1 MARLDGGPGG
11 VGGGDRCRHHE
22 ELRRPGGG
30 RDPSRPVSDRSRRHP
45 FPRPGRRPRPLPLQR
60 PRRRLHAPRLGGR
73 PPQRDGRRGQ
83 RRANIRGRGASMSRE
98 GLLTIGVEEE
108 YQIIDATGQLHSH
121 IDTLLAKAAPRLGDK
136 VKREMMQSVVE
147 VGTTICEN
155 VDEASDQLGEM
166 RRTLSELLQPEGL
179 RIACAGTHPFSRW
192 NEQQITDHERY
203 KMLEEELQDVVRSLV
218 IFGLHVHVAI
228 PNPELRIEVLN
239 EARYFLPH
247 LLALST
253 SSPFWMGRNA
263 GLKSY
268 RSVIWSNFP
277 RTGIPPDITS
287 YDEYQNYVEL
297 LVKTG
302 SIDNGKKIWWD
313 LRAHP
318 SFPPIE
324 FRVCDMPTRLEE
336 TVCLAALMQAICA
349 KLLQLRSRNLGF
361 RKYMPALIA
370 ENKWRA
376 IRHGI
381 DGSLIDFGKQAEV
394 PMRDLALELVEF
406 VDDVVDD
413 LGSRKAVEYVHTI
426 LKGGTSADRQLSVF
440 KQTGDTRAVAEQL
453 ARETLEGVS
462 TGSPARPK
470 TQTG

>member
-1 MARLDGGPGG
+1 
-11 VGGGDRCRHHE
+11 
-22 ELRRPGGG
+22 
-30 RDPSRPVSDRSRRHP
+30 
-45 FPRPGRRPRPLPLQR
+45 
-60 PRRRLHAPRLGGR
+60 
-73 PPQRDGRRGQ
+73 
-83 RRANIRGRGASMSRE
+83 MSRN
-98 GLLTIGVEEE
+98 GFLTIGVEEE
-108 YQIIDATGQLHSH
+108 YQIIDSSGQLRSH
-121 IDTLLAKAAPRLGDK
+121 IDTLLAAAAPRLGEK

-155 VDEASDQLGEM
+155 VDEAKEQLGEM
-166 RRTLSELLQPEGL
+166 RHTLAELLQPEGL

-192 NEQQITDHERY
+192 EEQQITDHDRY

-228 PNPELRIEVLN
+228 PDPERRIEILN

-253 SSPFWMGRNA
+253 SSPFWMGRNT

-277 RTGIPPDITS
+277 RTGIPPDLTS
-287 YDEYQNYVEL
+287 FDEYQNYVDL
-297 LVKTG
+297 LIKTG

-318 SFPPIE
+318 AFPTLE

-336 TVCLAALMQAICA
+336 TICLAALMQAICA
-349 KLLQLRSRNLGF
+349 KLLKLRERNLGF

-376 IRHGI
+376 IRYGL
-381 DGSLIDFGKQAEV
+381 DGKLIDFGKQAEV
-394 PMRDLALELVEF
+394 PMRDLAIELVEF
-406 VDDVVDD
+406 VDDVVDE
-413 LGSRKAVEYVHTI
+413 LGSRQAVQYMDTI
-426 LKGGTSADRQLSVF
+426 LAEGTSADRQLRAF
-440 KQTGDTRAVAEQL
+440 KASGDTRAVVELLAAETIG
-453 ARETLEGVS
+453 AGV
-462 TGSPARPK
+462 RD
-470 TQTG
+470 

>member
-1 MARLDGGPGG
+1 M
-11 VGGGDRCRHHE
+11 
-22 ELRRPGGG
+22 
-30 RDPSRPVSDRSRRHP
+30 S
-45 FPRPGRRPRPLPLQR
+45 
-60 PRRRLHAPRLGGR
+60 
-73 PPQRDGRRGQ
+73 RDGF
-83 RRANIRGRGASMSRE
+83 
-98 GLLTIGVEEE
+98 LTVGVEEE
-108 YQIIDATGQLHSH
+108 YQIIDASGELHSH
-121 IDTLLAKAAPRLGDK
+121 IDTLLAAAAPRLGDK

-155 VDEASDQLGEM
+155 VEEAREQLAEM
-166 RRTLSELLQPEGL
+166 RQTLAELLKPEGM

-192 NEQQITDHERY
+192 NEQQITDNERY

-253 SSPFWMGRNA
+253 SSPFWMGRNT

-318 SFPPIE
+318 SFPTLE

-336 TVCLAALMQAICA
+336 TICLAALMQAICA
-349 KLLQLRSRNLGF
+349 KLLKLRAGNLGF

-376 IRHGI
+376 IRYGI
-381 DGSLIDFGKQAEV
+381 DGNLIDFGKQAEV
-394 PMRDLALELVEF
+394 PMRDLAIELVEF
-406 VDDVVDD
+406 VDDVVDE
-413 LGSRKAVEYVHTI
+413 LGSRQAVEYVHTI
-426 LKGGTSADRQLSVF
+426 LADGTSADRQLKVL
-440 KQTGDTRAVAEQL
+440 QNGGDTRAVVELLAAETVG
-453 ARETLEGVS
+453 AAV
-462 TGSPARPK
+462 PD
-470 TQTG
+470 

>member
-1 MARLDGGPGG
+1 M
-11 VGGGDRCRHHE
+11 
-22 ELRRPGGG
+22 
-30 RDPSRPVSDRSRRHP
+30 S
-45 FPRPGRRPRPLPLQR
+45 
-60 PRRRLHAPRLGGR
+60 
-73 PPQRDGRRGQ
+73 RDGF
-83 RRANIRGRGASMSRE
+83 
-98 GLLTIGVEEE
+98 LTIGVEEE
-108 YQIIDATGQLHSH
+108 YQIIYAAGELHSH
-121 IDTLLAKAAPRLGDK
+121 IDTLLAAAAPRLGDK

-155 VDEASDQLGEM
+155 VDEARQQLGEM
-166 RRTLSELLQPEGL
+166 RQALTDLLRPAGL

-192 NEQQITDHERY
+192 NEQQITDNERY
-203 KMLEEELQDVVRSLV
+203 KMLEEELQDVVRTLV

-228 PNPELRIEVLN
+228 PDPERRIETLN

-253 SSPFWMGRNA
+253 SSPFWMGRNT

-277 RTGIPPDITS
+277 RTGIPPDLS
-287 YDEYQNYVEL
+287 SFDEYQNYVEL

-318 SFPPIE
+318 AFPTLE

-336 TVCLAALMQAICA
+336 TICLAALMQAICA
-349 KLLQLRSRNLGF
+349 KLLKLRERNLGF

-376 IRHGI
+376 IRYGL
-381 DGSLIDFGKQAEV
+381 DGKLIDFGKQAEV
-394 PMRDLALELVEF
+394 PMRDLAIELVEF

-413 LGSRKAVEYVHTI
+413 LGSRQAVQYVDTI
-426 LKGGTSADRQLSVF
+426 LAEGTSADRQLRVL
-440 KQTGDTRAVAEQL
+440 KEGGDTRAVVEMLAAETMG
-453 ARETLEGVS
+453 AGV
-462 TGSPARPK
+462 RD
-470 TQTG
+470 

>member
-1 MARLDGGPGG
+1 
-11 VGGGDRCRHHE
+11 
-22 ELRRPGGG
+22 
-30 RDPSRPVSDRSRRHP
+30 
-45 FPRPGRRPRPLPLQR
+45 
-60 PRRRLHAPRLGGR
+60 
-73 PPQRDGRRGQ
+73 
-83 RRANIRGRGASMSRE
+83 MSKD

-108 YQIIDATGQLHSH
+108 YQIIDSSGELHAH
-121 IDTLLAKAAPRLGDK
+121 IDTLLAAAAPRLGDR

-147 VGTTICEN
+147 VGTTICRD
-155 VDEASDQLGEM
+155 VTEARQQLHEM
-166 RRTLSELLQPEGL
+166 RATLAELLAPDGM
-179 RIACAGTHPFSRW
+179 RIACAGTHPTSRW
-192 NEQQITDHERY
+192 SDQKITDYDRY
-203 KMLEEELQDVVRSLV
+203 KMLEEELQDVVRALV

-228 PNPELRIEVLN
+228 PDSELRIGVLN

-253 SSPFWMGRNA
+253 SSPFWMGRNT

-277 RTGIPPDITS
+277 RTGIPPELSS
-287 YDEYQNYVEL
+287 YDEYENYVEL

-318 SFPPIE
+318 AFPTLE
-324 FRVCDMPTRLEE
+324 FRVCDMPTRLDE
-336 TVCLAALMQAICA
+336 TICLAALMQAICA
-349 KLLQLRSRNLGF
+349 KLLKLRSGNLGF

-376 IRHGI
+376 IRYGL
-381 DGSLIDFGKQAEV
+381 DGNLIDFGKQAEV
-394 PMRDLALELVEF
+394 PMRELALELVDF

-426 LKGGTSADRQLSVF
+426 LAEGTSADRQLRVLR
-440 KQTGDTRAVAEQL
+440 QTGDVHAVVEML
-453 ARETLEGVS
+453 AQETVS
-462 TGSPARPK
+462 TQPQRV
-470 TQTG
+470 

>member
-1 MARLDGGPGG
+1 MK
-11 VGGGDRCRHHE
+11 
-22 ELRRPGGG
+22 
-30 RDPSRPVSDRSRRHP
+30 RSG
-45 FPRPGRRPRPLPLQR
+45 F
-60 PRRRLHAPRLGGR
+60 
-73 PPQRDGRRGQ
+73 
-83 RRANIRGRGASMSRE
+83 
-98 GLLTIGVEEE
+98 LTIGVEEE
-108 YQIIDATGQLHSH
+108 YQIIDESGGLHAH
-121 IDTLLAKAAPRLGDK
+121 IDTLLAEAAPKLGDK

-155 VDEASDQLGEM
+155 CDEARQQLADM
-166 RRTLSELLQPEGL
+166 RGTLAELLKADGL
-179 RIACAGTHPFSRW
+179 RLACAGTHPFSRW
-192 NEQQITDHERY
+192 QEQKITDYDRY

-228 PNPELRIEVLN
+228 PDAERRIEILN

-253 SSPFWMGRNA
+253 SSPFWMGRNT

-277 RTGIPPDITS
+277 RTGIPPELNS

-318 SFPPIE
+318 NFPTLE

-336 TVCLAALMQAICA
+336 TICLAALMQAICA
-349 KLLQLRSRNLGF
+349 KLLKLRERNLGF

-376 IRHGI
+376 IRYGI
-381 DGSLIDFGKQAEV
+381 DGNLIDFGKQAEV
-394 PMRDLALELVEF
+394 PMRDLAVELMDF

-413 LGSRKAVEYVHTI
+413 LGSRRAVEYVNTI
-426 LKGGTSADRQLSVF
+426 LTDGTSADRQLRVF
-440 KQTGDTRAVAEQL
+440 KHSGDTRAVVEMLAAETVGAPAGL
-453 ARETLEGVS
+453 REK
-462 TGSPARPK
+462 TG
-470 TQTG
+470 

>member
-1 MARLDGGPGG
+1 M
-11 VGGGDRCRHHE
+11 
-22 ELRRPGGG
+22 
-30 RDPSRPVSDRSRRHP
+30 S
-45 FPRPGRRPRPLPLQR
+45 
-60 PRRRLHAPRLGGR
+60 
-73 PPQRDGRRGQ
+73 RDGF
-83 RRANIRGRGASMSRE
+83 
-98 GLLTIGVEEE
+98 LTIGVEEE
-108 YQIIDATGQLHSH
+108 YQIIDGSGELHAH
-121 IDTLLAKAAPRLGDK
+121 IDTLLAEASPKLGDK

-155 VDEASDQLGEM
+155 VDEARQQLADM
-166 RRTLSELLQPEGL
+166 RGTLAELLKGDGL
-179 RIACAGTHPFSRW
+179 RLACAGTHPFSRW
-192 NEQQITDHERY
+192 QEQKITEYDRY

-228 PNPELRIEVLN
+228 PDQERRIEVLN

-253 SSPFWMGRNA
+253 SSPFWMGRNT

-277 RTGIPPDITS
+277 RTGIPPELS
-287 YDEYQNYVEL
+287 SFDEYQNYVDL

-318 SFPPIE
+318 TFPTLE

-336 TVCLAALMQAICA
+336 TICLAALMQAICA
-349 KLLQLRSRNLGF
+349 KLLKLRSGNLGF

-376 IRHGI
+376 IRYGI
-381 DGSLIDFGKQAEV
+381 DGRLIDFGKQREV
-394 PMRDLALELVEF
+394 PMRELAIELLEF

-413 LGSRKAVEYVHTI
+413 LGSRQAVEYLHTI
-426 LKGGTSADRQLSVF
+426 LAEGTSADRQLRVL
-440 KQTGDTRAVAEQL
+440 KNGGDTRAVVDML
-453 ARETLEGVS
+453 AGETVGERVAVREK
-462 TGSPARPK
+462 TG
-470 TQTG
+470 

>member
-1 MARLDGGPGG
+1 
-11 VGGGDRCRHHE
+11 
-22 ELRRPGGG
+22 
-30 RDPSRPVSDRSRRHP
+30 
-45 FPRPGRRPRPLPLQR
+45 
-60 PRRRLHAPRLGGR
+60 
-73 PPQRDGRRGQ
+73 
-83 RRANIRGRGASMSRE
+83 MSRN
-98 GLLTIGVEEE
+98 GFLTIGVEEE
-108 YQIIDATGQLHSH
+108 YQIIDASGQLHSH
-121 IDTLLAKAAPRLGDK
+121 IDTLLAAAEKALGEK

-155 VDEASDQLGEM
+155 VDEARNQLGEM
-166 RRTLSELLQPEGL
+166 RRTLAELLEPEGL

-192 NEQQITDHERY
+192 NDQQITDHERY

-228 PNPELRIEVLN
+228 PNPELRIEILN

-253 SSPFWMGRNA
+253 SSPFWMGRNT

-277 RTGIPPDITS
+277 RTGIPPDIAS

-318 SFPPIE
+318 SFPTLE

-336 TVCLAALMQAICA
+336 TICLAGLMQAICA
-349 KLLQLRSRNLGF
+349 KLLKLRASNLGF
-361 RKYMPALIA
+361 RKYIPALIA

-376 IRHGI
+376 IRYGL
-381 DGSLIDFGKQAEV
+381 DGNLIDFGKQTEV
-394 PMRDLALELVEF
+394 PMRDLAVELLEF
-406 VDDVVDD
+406 VDDVLDE
-413 LGSRKAVEYVHTI
+413 LGSRQAVEYVRTI
-426 LKGGTSADRQLSVF
+426 LDGGTSADRQLKVF
-440 KQTGDTRAVAEQL
+440 KNSGDTRAVVELLAAE
-453 ARETLEGVS
+453 TMGVS
-462 TGSPARPK
+462 VPD
-470 TQTG
+470 

>member
-1 MARLDGGPGG
+1 M
-11 VGGGDRCRHHE
+11 
-22 ELRRPGGG
+22 
-30 RDPSRPVSDRSRRHP
+30 S
-45 FPRPGRRPRPLPLQR
+45 
-60 PRRRLHAPRLGGR
+60 
-73 PPQRDGRRGQ
+73 RDGF
-83 RRANIRGRGASMSRE
+83 
-98 GLLTIGVEEE
+98 LTVGVEEE
-108 YQIIDATGQLHSH
+108 YQIIDASGELHSH
-121 IDTLLAKAAPRLGDK
+121 IDTLLAAAAPRLGDK

-155 VDEASDQLGEM
+155 VEEAREQLAEM
-166 RRTLSELLQPEGL
+166 RQTLAELLKPEGM

-192 NEQQITDHERY
+192 NEQQITDNERY

-253 SSPFWMGRNA
+253 SSPFWMGRNT

-318 SFPPIE
+318 SFPTLE

-336 TVCLAALMQAICA
+336 TICLAALMQAICA
-349 KLLQLRSRNLGF
+349 KLLKLRAGNLGF

-376 IRHGI
+376 IRYGI
-381 DGSLIDFGKQAEV
+381 DGNLIDFGKQAEV
-394 PMRDLALELVEF
+394 PMRDLAIELVEF
-406 VDDVVDD
+406 VDDVVDE
-413 LGSRKAVEYVHTI
+413 LGSRQAVEYVHTI
-426 LKGGTSADRQLSVF
+426 LADGTSADRQLKVL
-440 KQTGDTRAVAEQL
+440 QNGGDTRAVVELLAAETIGG
-453 ARETLEGVS
+453 AV
-462 TGSPARPK
+462 PD
-470 TQTG
+470 

>member
-1 MARLDGGPGG
+1 
-11 VGGGDRCRHHE
+11 
-22 ELRRPGGG
+22 
-30 RDPSRPVSDRSRRHP
+30 
-45 FPRPGRRPRPLPLQR
+45 
-60 PRRRLHAPRLGGR
+60 
-73 PPQRDGRRGQ
+73 
-83 RRANIRGRGASMSRE
+83 MSRE

-108 YQIIDATGQLHSH
+108 YQIIDSSGELHSH
-121 IDTLLAKAAPRLGDK
+121 IDTLLTKAEAKLGDK

-147 VGTTICEN
+147 VGTSICEN
-155 VDEASDQLGEM
+155 VDEAREQLADMRGTLAGLLGPEEM
-166 RRTLSELLQPEGL
+166 

-192 NEQQITDHERY
+192 QEQQITDHERY
-203 KMLEEELQDVVRSLV
+203 KMLEEELQDVVRTLV
-218 IFGLHVHVAI
+218 IFGLHVHVAV
-228 PNPELRIEVLN
+228 PDRERRIEVLN

-253 SSPFWMGRNA
+253 SSPFWMGRNT

-277 RTGIPPDITS
+277 RTGIPPDLSS
-287 YDEYQNYVEL
+287 YDEYENYVEL
-297 LVKTG
+297 LVKTR

-318 SFPPIE
+318 SFPTIE

-426 LKGGTSADRQLSVF
+426 LKDGTSADRQLSVF

-470 TQTG
+470 SQTG